1 MKNDRKRKWKY
12 TFKNSGREIKKKTVE
27 TMNRIVEMKIDV
39 QYEKEVYIKVGGYEW
54 SIFCKYKQKA

>member
-1 MKNDRKRKWKY
+1 
-12 TFKNSGREIKKKTVE
+12 
-27 TMNRIVEMKIDV
+27 MNRIVEMKIDV